1 MCECDDYVIFMC
13 VFLCV
18 SVCVCVSACMYYDS
32 AYAMMVL
39 HPVLLYVIVLNVKAI
54 LRGLSVA
61 FCDGSAEANDAST
74 LSVCVCDVSDC
85 PLLRFMMVLQRLV
98 RLLHPVRVYI

>member
-1 MCECDDYVIFMC
+1 MC
-13 VFLCV
+13 
-18 SVCVCVSACMYYDS
+18 VCVCVCVCVCECVYVRDDS